1 MEEKPLQLKKLTE
14 AFPIKYSQNA
24 YPSEIV
30 DLIPYIFV
38 EDVKTNATLTE
49 ITITLVCNEIIRRG
63 TKTFIIDRI
72 REDVFNDKKIN
83 INLIERYRFDKKSL
97 KEIRQIWAE
106 YKNEIID
113 ETKKNHL
120 VIYLMLFV
128 DNISFEIDG
137 NDDGN
142 TVSEVFVNVKTKQR
156 DTYEENRASL
166 ENYLKDIFLKRFNLS
181 KAIINIDLINRN

>member
-38 EDVKTNATLTE
+38 EDVKTDSTLTE
-49 ITITLVCNEIIRRG
+49 ITITLVCNEIIRSG
-63 TKTFIIDRI
+63 TKTFIKDRI
-72 REDVFNDKKIN
+72 KEDVFDDKKIN
-83 INLIERYRFDKKSL
+83 INLIERYRFDKKSI
-97 KEIRQIWAE
+97 KEIKEIWDD

-128 DNISFEIDG
+128 DNISFEISG
-137 NDDGN
+137 SDDGGVAN
-142 TVSEVFVNVKTKQR
+142 EVLVNVKTKQR
-156 DTYEENRASL
+156 DTYEDNKANL
-166 ENYLKDIFLKRFNLS
+166 ENYLKDIFLRRFNLS
-181 KAIINIDLINRN
+181 KAIINIDLINKN

>member
-14 AFPIKYSQNA
+14 AFPIKYSQNV

-38 EDVKTNATLTE
+38 EDVKTDSTLTE
-49 ITITLVCNEIIRRG
+49 ITITLVCNEIIRSG
-63 TKTFIIDRI
+63 TKTFIKDRI
-72 REDVFNDKKIN
+72 KEDVFDDKKIN
-83 INLIERYRFDKKSL
+83 INLIERYRFDKKSI
-97 KEIRQIWAE
+97 KEIKEIWDD

-128 DNISFEIDG
+128 DNISFEISG
-137 NDDGN
+137 SDDGGVAN
-142 TVSEVFVNVKTKQR
+142 EVLVNVKTKQR
-156 DTYEENRASL
+156 DTYEDNKANL

-181 KAIINIDLINRN
+181 KAIINIDLINKN

>member
-24 YPSEIV
+24 YPSEII

-38 EDVKTNATLTE
+38 EDVKTDSTLTE
-49 ITITLVCNEIIRRG
+49 ITITLVCNEIIRSG
-63 TKTFIIDRI
+63 TKTFIKDRI
-72 REDVFNDKKIN
+72 KEDVFDDKKIN
-83 INLIERYRFDKKSL
+83 INLIERYRFDKKSI
-97 KEIRQIWAE
+97 KEIKEIWDD

-128 DNISFEIDG
+128 DNISFEISG
-137 NDDGN
+137 SDDGGVAN
-142 TVSEVFVNVKTKQR
+142 EVLVNVKTKQR
-156 DTYEENRASL
+156 DTYEDNKANL

-181 KAIINIDLINRN
+181 KAIINIDLINKN